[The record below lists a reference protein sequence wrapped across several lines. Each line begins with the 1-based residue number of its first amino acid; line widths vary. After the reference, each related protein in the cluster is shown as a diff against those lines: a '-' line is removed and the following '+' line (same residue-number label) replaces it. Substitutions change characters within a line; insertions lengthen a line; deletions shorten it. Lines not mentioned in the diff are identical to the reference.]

1 MKKIC
6 LMSILVFAFIVVPL
20 SAGEKIK
27 KLIISG
33 PKSSVTHPM
42 AYIVEKG
49 LLSDVAEEV
58 ELVIWNNPDQLRS
71 LVAGEQVHFSAV
83 PSYVAATFYNKG
95 VPVRL
100 LNISAWGILYIV
112 SSDPK
117 VKSIADLKGETISM
131 PYRNDMPDIVF
142 QTVTAKQGI
151 NPKENFTFNYHTSL
165 PSVLQEV
172 LSGKTNHG
180 LLAEPLVSIALMK
193 SAKMAKQ
200 GKAKKLYRAV
210 SMQKEWGDAFNR
222 KPQIPQAGV
231 IATPKITN
239 RPDVVN
245 AFQRAYKEAIEWSNK
260 NPEKAGKMVSKYISG
275 MKPKPVATALKNAQ
289 IRFVSATDSRAEL
302 EYFYGILKS
311 SNPTKIGGAL
321 PKDDFYWT
329 GQ

>member
-1 MKKIC
+1 MRKIW

-49 LLSDVAEEV
+49 LLSHVAEEV

-71 LVAGEQVHFSAV
+71 LIAGEQVHFSAV

-100 LNISAWGILYIV
+100 LNISAWGILYLV
-112 SSDPK
+112 SSDPE
-117 VKSIADLKGETISM
+117 VSSIADLKGETISM

-142 QTVTAKQGI
+142 QAVSSKQGI
-151 NPKENFTFNYHTSL
+151 NPKENFTLNYHTSL
-165 PSVLQEV
+165 PAVLQEV
-172 LSGKTNHG
+172 ISGKTDHG

-193 SAKMAKQ
+193 SKKMSKQ
-200 GKAKKLYRAV
+200 SKAKKLYRAV
-210 SMQKEWGDAFNR
+210 SLQEEWGKAFDR

-231 IATPKITN
+231 VATPKITD

-245 AFQRAYKEAIEWSNK
+245 AFQRAYKEAIEWSNN
-260 NPEKAGKMVSKYISG
+260 NPKEAGKIVSKHISG
-275 MKPKPVATALKNAQ
+275 MKPKPVAAALKHAQ
-289 IRFVSATDSRAEL
+289 IRFVSAVDSRDEL
-302 EYFYGILKS
+302 EYFYGVLKS
-311 SNPTKIGGAL
+311 TNPAKIGGGL
-321 PKDDFYWT
+321 PGDDFYWV
-329 GQ
+329 GE